1 MRNEELN
8 GERLSEEINRLVS
21 DKENLKVMANIA
33 KEFGR
38 PQAASDIANL
48 INSLLGGK

>member
-1 MRNEELN
+1 MKRKIKNALI
-8 GERLSEEINRLVS
+8 SVS

-38 PQAASDIANL
+38 PQAAFDIANL